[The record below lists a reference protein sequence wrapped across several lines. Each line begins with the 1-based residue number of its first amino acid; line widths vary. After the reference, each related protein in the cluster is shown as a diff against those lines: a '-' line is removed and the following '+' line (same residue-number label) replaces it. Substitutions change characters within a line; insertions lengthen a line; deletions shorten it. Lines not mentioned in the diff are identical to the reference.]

1 MEFALLAIIA
11 VVLYVREYK
20 IPALFLFFFF
30 LTFGFNLIPEEL
42 FDIGFISKGRDYALL
57 ILLGIIVIDFFC
69 IKDYFK
75 RDDFFKYLIPFGL
88 FLIICILYSKF
99 VLRLSWGEIIRTS
112 RYQFF
117 WMLYFVFR
125 NLDKERLKQ
134 LLNYLFYVTVFVS
147 IIYLFQHVDGKNI
160 LTEHPVGV
168 VDLWGIKIR
177 RFYNQPETLHFFAL
191 MALFLNPSKGLPRY
205 FAAAVLVLSVFI
217 AFHRSLS
224 GFFILSLL
232 TAYLLSLSRVK
243 RIKIIT
249 VAAFFLSFVILFAGY
264 KFIHSRTYRDIQAV
278 LSGNFI
284 DAETIDIVEMSEG
297 GTFTFRIAHLFER
310 NQYLLE
316 HPQAMLLGAGLIPE
330 DSKKVEKLF
339 DFKVGLLE
347 EIAGAPIQLET
358 SDISYSVLFIRL
370 GYLGTF
376 LYLLLYIYLFVFFY
390 KNRENKYALVSFL
403 FLILSFG
410 ISFFSGN
417 LLNPVNYVLLLIN
430 FNIVKKEKEEKKE
443 IAKNTLYI

>member
-11 VVLYVREYK
+11 VVLYVMEYK
-20 IPALFLFFFF
+20 IPALLLFFFF

-42 FDIGFISKGRDYALL
+42 FNIGFISKGKDYALL

-69 IKDYFK
+69 LKNYFK
-75 RDDFFKYLIPFGL
+75 PDKFFKCLLPFGL

-99 VLRLSWGEIIRTS
+99 SLGLSWGEIIRTS

-117 WMLYFVFR
+117 WAAYFVFR
-125 NLDKERLKQ
+125 SLDKEQLKQ
-134 LLNYLFYVTVFVS
+134 LLNCLFYVTVFVS
-147 IIYLFQHVDGKNI
+147 VIYLFQHVVGKNI

-168 VDLWGIKIR
+168 VSLWGIKIR
-177 RFYNQPETLHFFAL
+177 RFYNQPEMLHFFAL
-191 MALFLNPSKGLPRY
+191 MAIFLNPLKGFPRY
-205 FAAAVLVLSVFI
+205 FAAAILILSVFI
-217 AFHRSLS
+217 AFYRSLS

-232 TAYLLSLSRVK
+232 VAYLLSLSRVK

-264 KFIHSRTYRDIQAV
+264 KFIHSRTYKDIQAV

-284 DAETIDIVEMSEG
+284 EAETIDIAKMSEG
-297 GTFTFRIAHLFER
+297 ATFTFRIAHLIER
-310 NQYLLE
+310 NQHLRE
-316 HPQAMLLGAGLIPE
+316 HPKAMVLGAGLYPE
-330 DSKKVEKLF
+330 DSKKIDKVF
-339 DFKVGLLE
+339 DFRVGLIE
-347 EIAGAPIQLET
+347 ELTGNTVQLET

-376 LYLLLYIYLFVFFY
+376 LYLLLYIYMFVFFY
-390 KNRENKYALVSFL
+390 KNRENKYALFSFL
-403 FLILSFG
+403 FLILTFG

-417 LLNPVNYVLLLIN
+417 LLNPVNYVLLLIS
-430 FNIVKKEKEEKKE
+430 FNIVKKETLTN
-443 IAKNTLYI
+443 KNQ